1 MFYGV
6 HTNTIRDWWKLYK
19 KEGSK
24 SLSYQKRGAKS
35 ENKKLLNPAQEL
47 KVQNIEDKL
56 NKRPR
61 KRHKYETPIF
71 VMNQLLFNSKVAF
84 IG

>member
-1 MFYGV
+1 MSS
-6 HTNTIRDWWKLYK
+6 TNNGEYYK
-19 KEGSK
+19 
-24 SLSYQKRGAKS
+24 
-35 ENKKLLNPAQEL
+35 
-47 KVQNIEDKL
+47 NIEDKL

-84 IG
+84 MG